1 MTKNFENR
9 SKSVWILLSFCLS
22 FVLSACSGTRIP
34 DEAYQ
39 LPPSTLKAR
48 QAQTRTLE
56 VSDEAAILQAAVAL
70 LQDMEY
76 NIDFVEYPLGILS
89 ASKVVDADDAK
100 QKALLISAD
109 VALAVL
115 SVLTGTSPSGSAY
128 ATADDKI
135 DLKITLVVLPSLA
148 SQGEFVV
155 RATLQSSL
163 ITKSDNI
170 KQVMLV
176 DNPSVYQEI
185 FEKLYKSASLEKAGL

>member
-1 MTKNFENR
+1 M
-9 SKSVWILLSFCLS
+9 
-22 FVLSACSGTRIP
+22 G
-34 DEAYQ
+34 
-39 LPPSTLKAR
+39 
-48 QAQTRTLE
+48 
-56 VSDEAAILQAAVAL
+56 L

-76 NIDFVEYPLGILS
+76 NIDSVEYPLGILS

-148 SQGEFVV
+148 SEGEFAV
-155 RATLQSSL
+155 RGTLQSSL
-163 ITKSDNI
+163 ITKSE
-170 KQVMLV
+170 LV
-176 DNPSVYQEI
+176 KKVRLIDNPKVYQEI
-185 FEKLYKSASLEKAGL
+185 FDKLYKSASLEKAGL

>member
-1 MTKNFENR
+1 MTNNFESR
-9 SKSVWILLSFCLS
+9 SNWAWVLSGLS
-22 FVLSACSGTRIP
+22 LCFVLLGCSGNHIP

-56 VSDEAAILQAAVAL
+56 VSDEAEILRAAVAL

-76 NIDFVEYPLGILS
+76 NVDFVEYPLGILS
-89 ASKVVDADDAK
+89 ASKIVDADDAK

-109 VALAVL
+109 LALAVL

-148 SQGEFVV
+148 SQGQFSV

-163 ITKSDNI
+163 ITKSDSI
-170 KQVMLV
+170 KKVKLI

>member
-1 MTKNFENR
+1 MTNNFENCSWR
-9 SKSVWILLSFCLS
+9 DSLLVSFGLS
-22 FVLSACSGTRIP
+22 LLLGCSGNRIP

-39 LPPSTLKAR
+39 LPPSTLQAR

-56 VSDEAAILQAAVAL
+56 VTDEAEILQAAVAL

-135 DLKITLVVLPSLA
+135 DLKITLVILPSLA
-148 SQGEFVV
+148 SQDKFTV

-163 ITKSDNI
+163 ITKSEHV
-170 KQVMLV
+170 KKVRRV
-176 DNPSVYQEI
+176 ENPSVYQEI
-185 FEKLYKSASLEKAGL
+185 FEKLYKSASFEKAGL